1 MIVADLIKEL
11 QQFPEL
17 STVFIQ
23 RVDGEIQRLDSTHE
37 IWVRS
42 ADGSGI
48 HGPYAECETD
58 DTGRLTTEA
67 QDYGVLLY
75 G

>member
-1 MIVADLIKEL
+1 MIVGYLIEEL
-11 QQFPEL
+11 QKFPEL

-23 RVDGEIQRLDSTHE
+23 VDEPRTRQINRLDSTHE
-37 IWVRS
+37 IWVKS

-48 HGPYAECETD
+48 HGPFTEVEQDAE
-58 DTGRLTTEA
+58 
-67 QDYGVLLY
+67 DYGVLLY

>member
-1 MIVADLIKEL
+1 MMIGDLITEL
-11 QQFPEL
+11 QKFPEL

-23 RVDGEIQRLDSTHE
+23 VDEPRQGQINRLDSAHE
-37 IWVRS
+37 IWVKS

-48 HGPYAECETD
+48 HGPFTETE
-58 DTGRLTTEA
+58 TEA
-67 QDYGVLLY
+67 DDFGVLLY